1 MRSKISLSI
10 FTRRT
15 PIGIDI
21 GDDAIRAVQLDSRTS
36 EIKAAAMFQLPD
48 CDVRETHQYSNLLRK
63 SLRRAGFSGSR
74 CVIGAPRQEIHVHP
88 IRVPHM
94 SSKELQQSLT
104 WEASERFSI
113 PRDSIQVDGV
123 MTGARAPGA
132 DDDRAEVVLFALDER
147 KAACWL
153 DPLMDC
159 GLSPLFLEPGFCGV
173 ARAHSLHCRREQDR
187 NRVRVVLDFSARGT
201 TLIYLRGDRIGFCK
215 TFDVGGEMLDIATSD
230 ALGMD
235 PVSAAALRRDRL
247 MASSRSHS
255 MDDAVQAGSSDAVSQ
270 ILQRLVEDVALC
282 LRHCAV
288 AFRGARPEC
297 IVLSGREALE
307 PGFCEIL
314 ESGTGIPVTLDDEN
328 RTIDSL
334 GTALRKNGLRS
345 ESASAWT
352 AAFGL
357 ASRPVRPGRTSNTV
371 GRAA

>member
-15 PIGIDI
+15 PIGIDV
-21 GDDAIRAVQLDSRTS
+21 GDDAIRAIQLDSRTS
-36 EIKAAAMFQLPD
+36 EIKAAAIFQLPD
-48 CDVRETHQYSNLLRK
+48 SDARDTHLYPNQFRK
-63 SLRRAGFSGSR
+63 AMRRAGFTGSR
-74 CVIGAPRQEIHVHP
+74 CIIGAPREQIHVHP

-94 SSKELQQSLT
+94 STKELQESLA

-113 PRDSIQVDGV
+113 PRESIQVDGV
-123 MTGARAPGA
+123 MTGARAPGV

-147 KAACWL
+147 NAVSWL
-153 DPLMDC
+153 DLLMES
-159 GLSPLFLEPGFCGV
+159 GLSPLCLEPGFCGV
-173 ARAHSLHCRREQDR
+173 ARAHSLQCRREKDR

-201 TLIYLRGDRIGFCK
+201 TLVYLRGDRIGFCK
-215 TFDVGGEMLDIATSD
+215 TFDVGGGMLDQATSE

-235 PVSAAALRRDRL
+235 LASAAALRRDRL
-247 MASSRSHS
+247 MASTRSHS
-255 MDDAVQAGSSDAVSQ
+255 IDGAAQSGATDAVSQ
-270 ILQRLVEDVALC
+270 ILHHLVEDVALC

-307 PGFCEIL
+307 PEFCEML
-314 ESGTGIPVTLDDEN
+314 ESGTGIPVNLDDEN
-328 RTIDSL
+328 RTIDSI
-334 GTALRKNGLRS
+334 GGALRKKGIRS

-357 ASRPVRPGRTSNTV
+357 ASRPIRS
-371 GRAA
+371 GRASNKMVRAA

>member
-1 MRSKISLSI
+1 MRSKISRSF

-15 PIGIDI
+15 PIGIDV
-21 GDDAIRAVQLDSRTS
+21 GDDAVRAVQLDARTS
-36 EIKAAAMFQLPD
+36 AIKAAAMFQLPD
-48 CDVRETHQYSNLLRK
+48 PDAREAHQYANQLRK
-63 SLRRAGFSGSR
+63 SLRRAGFTGTR
-74 CVIGAPRQEIHVHP
+74 CIIGAPRREIHVHP

-94 SSKELQQSLT
+94 SSGELEQSLA

-113 PRDSIQVDGV
+113 PRESIQVDGV
-123 MTGARAPGA
+123 MTGARAPGT
-132 DDDRAEVVLFALDER
+132 DDDRSEVVLFALDER
-147 KAACWL
+147 GAARWL

-187 NRVRVVLDFSARGT
+187 DRVRVVMDFSAQGT

-215 TFDVGGEMLDIATSD
+215 TFDVGGDVLDAATSQ

-235 PVSAAALRRDRL
+235 LESASALRRDRL
-247 MASSRSHS
+247 LASTRRHS
-255 MDDAVQAGSSDAVSQ
+255 MNGAAEAGASDAVAQS
-270 ILQRLVEDVALC
+270 LHHLVEDVALC

-297 IVLSGREALE
+297 IILSGREALE
-307 PGFCEIL
+307 PDFCSML

-328 RTIDSL
+328 RTIESL
-334 GTALRKNGLRS
+334 GEALRRNGLRS

-357 ASRPVRPGRTSNTV
+357 ASRPVRTGRVSNTT

>member
-1 MRSKISLSI
+1 MRSRISLSI

-15 PIGIDI
+15 PIGIDV
-21 GDDAIRAVQLDSRTS
+21 GDDSIRAVQLDSRTS

-48 CDVRETHQYSNLLRK
+48 PDARDTHQYSNQLRK
-63 SLRRAGFSGSR
+63 SLRRAGFTGSR
-74 CVIGAPRQEIHVHP
+74 CVLGAPREQIHVHP

-94 SSKELQQSLT
+94 SSKELHQSLA

-147 KAACWL
+147 KAAAWL
-153 DPLMDC
+153 DPLMDA
-159 GLSPLFLEPGFCGV
+159 GLSPLSLEPGFCAV

-187 NRVRVVLDFSARGT
+187 DRVRVVLDLSARGT
-201 TLIYLRGDRIGFCK
+201 TLVYLRGDRIGFCK
-215 TFDVGGEMLDIATSD
+215 TFEIGGASLDAATSE

-235 PVSAAALRRDRL
+235 ITSARALRRDRL
-247 MASSRSHS
+247 MASARSHN
-255 MDDAVQAGSSDAVSQ
+255 MDGAVQSGASDAVSQ
-270 ILQRLVEDVALC
+270 LLHRLVEDVALC

-307 PGFCEIL
+307 PGFCEML
-314 ESGTGIPVTLDDEN
+314 ESGAGIPVALDDEN

-334 GTALRKNGLRS
+334 ACALRDKGIRS

-357 ASRPVRPGRTSNTV
+357 ASRPVRSGRVPHTT